1 MRRSRL
7 PLFVLFTVGVFT
19 LAGCNSIK
27 TYTDYE
33 VTTTFK
39 DYSSFGFYE
48 EMDTGFNELDE
59 KRVASLLTK
68 TMEEMDLKSG
78 REIDFRINFYAETH
92 EDIQRHNMHIGIGA
106 IGGNVAGN
114 IGSGIPLDSH
124 RKIISLTVEFVD
136 AQTDRLFWQGIVEAK
151 WKPNLTP
158 EERLKFFEKLITKLL
173 KDYPPRS

>member
-1 MRRSRL
+1 MHRFQSL
-7 PLFVLFTVGVFT
+7 FFVLFTLGVFT
-19 LAGCNSIK
+19 LVGCNSVK

-33 VTTTFK
+33 VTTIFK
-39 DYSSFGFYE
+39 DYSTFGFYE

-68 TMEEMDLKSG
+68 NLEEIDLKADG
-78 REIDFRINFYAETH
+78 EIDFMVNFYADTH
-92 EDIQRHNMHIGIGA
+92 DDIQRHNMHIGIGA
-106 IGGNVAGN
+106 IGGSVAGN

-124 RKIISLTVEFVD
+124 RKILSLTVEFVD
-136 AQTDRLFWQGIVEAK
+136 AQTNQLFWQGIAEAK

-158 EERLKFFEKLITKLL
+158 EERVKFFETLITKLL